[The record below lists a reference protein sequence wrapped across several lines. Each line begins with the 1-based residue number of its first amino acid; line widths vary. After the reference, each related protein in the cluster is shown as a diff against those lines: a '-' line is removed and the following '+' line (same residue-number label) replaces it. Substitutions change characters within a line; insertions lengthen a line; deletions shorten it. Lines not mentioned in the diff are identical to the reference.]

1 MKCFN
6 SGAAVVNRL
15 IYGIFLLII
24 FIGVIANLTF
34 FLNIYEYNKV
44 SKFVFIGTIVL
55 GMIFRFIYG
64 WLEKCSDKKLKS
76 ILVVVFLA
84 YVLFEIYLLLAFTP
98 SVIHD
103 PLRVRNDAF
112 ALVNHQLPEWSVY
125 YKMFP
130 QNVLPTTLYAI
141 AFRILAKLSFNPMMI
156 EKIVSFFINTVLFVT
171 LVSAVSTVSKK
182 RSVPILVGL
191 SLFFLPYL
199 WTYNLWILYTDTPL
213 MIVWTLLACFFWRVS
228 SNRRMGNLVFSWW
241 FLVSIPLFFIAQWMK
256 ASFLISGAFAVVY
269 LFIYFLN
276 NRKISWRL
284 LLVTLSLLVSLIT
297 AFCSTNK
304 IEERGHFFQDEQSV
318 FPIEHW
324 ISMGWNQ
331 SSKGR
336 FEADDVSEL
345 LPYLTKEEK
354 RKVAVERFNKRIF
367 EEKPRRVVWQLVN
380 KVGILL
386 YGGDI
391 YQRYYR
397 GFQKA
402 PCWFQQHSIG
412 FSAFLGYLS
421 QSMLLLIYLLVIS
434 KIWQAFWQGNFQ
446 FLAPVLVILS
456 IVSFYALL
464 WEVNSRY
471 AEVILGPLLL
481 IVATPLEGIRV
492 RLRWKTKVASVLL
505 FACTFLYTYKI
516 LGAQAVPNNVKNSK
530 NVEKKKT
537 AFNIFE
543 WIPVIGNSSNYIMM
557 YGRENFELPP
567 KSKVVQKVVLNVE
580 VYNRLSV
587 MKKEKQ
593 RGKFTLKYQ
602 GKTIFTTKNF
612 ENEEAY
618 IVIEKEKPF
627 KKGEYELI
635 WENVKKYPIKIV
647 AQASPI
653 YPLADY
659 ALTGVKMDTKQYLIY
674 DFGVKF

>member
-6 SGAAVVNRL
+6 LGAGVNRL
-15 IYGIFLLII
+15 IYGIFLLMI
-24 FIGVIANLTF
+24 FIGIIANLTF

-55 GMIFRFIYG
+55 GIMFRLIYG
-64 WLEKCSDKKLKS
+64 WLERCSDKILKW
-76 ILVVVFLA
+76 ILIVVFLA

-112 ALVNHQLPEWSVY
+112 ALANHQLPEWSVY

-130 QNVLPTTLYAI
+130 QNVLPTTLYAVV
-141 AFRILAKLSFNPMMI
+141 FRVLSKFSFNPMLI
-156 EKIVSFFINTVLFVT
+156 EKIVSFFINTTLFIT
-171 LVSAVSTVSKK
+171 LVFAASTVSKK
-182 RSVPILVGL
+182 RSFPVLIGL
-191 SLFFLPYL
+191 GLFFLPYL
-199 WTYNLWILYTDTPL
+199 WTYNLFILYTDAPL
-213 MIVWTLLACFFWRVS
+213 MIVWTLLVCFWWRVS
-228 SNRRMGNLVFSWW
+228 SGKRMGNLVFFWW
-241 FLVSIPLFFIAQWMK
+241 FLLSIPIFFLAQWTK
-256 ASFLISGAFAVVY
+256 ASFLVSGAFAVAY
-269 LFIYFLN
+269 LFVYFLN
-276 NRKISWRL
+276 NQKISWRL
-284 LLVTLSLLVSLIT
+284 LLVTVSLFISLII

-304 IEERGHFFQDEQSV
+304 IEERVHFFQDEQSV

-324 ISMGWNQ
+324 MSMGWNQ
-331 SSKGR
+331 HSKGR
-336 FEADDVSEL
+336 FEADDVDEL

-354 RKVAVERFNKRIF
+354 KKAAVERFNKRIF
-367 EEKPRRVVWQLVN
+367 EEEPRRVVWQLVN

-402 PCWFQQHSIG
+402 PRWFQRHSIG
-412 FSAFLGYLS
+412 VSAFLGYLS
-421 QSMLLLIYLLVIS
+421 QAMLLLIYLLVIS
-434 KIWQAFWQGNFQ
+434 KIWRAFWQGNSQ
-446 FLAPVLVILS
+446 FLVPVLVILS

-481 IVATPLEGIRV
+481 IVASPLEGVGV
-492 RLRWKTKVASVLL
+492 RLRWKTKIASVLL
-505 FACTFLYTYKI
+505 FACIFFCTYKI
-516 LGAQAVPNNVKNSK
+516 LGAQAALNNIKNSK
-530 NVEKKKT
+530 NVEKKKISST
-537 AFNIFE
+537 TSK

-567 KSKVVQKVVLNVE
+567 KSKVVQKVVLDVE

-602 GKTIFTTKNF
+602 GRTVFTTKDF

-618 IVIEKEKPF
+618 IVIERKKPF

-635 WENVKKYPIKIV
+635 WENMKKYPIKIV

-653 YPLADY
+653 YPLADH

-674 DFGVKF
+674 DFCVKI